1 MREIEFLP
9 DWYPQARRRQSFLR
23 LHLSSALLVR
33 AEITARMETA
43 RPGDALLDE
52 LAAL

>member
-1 MREIEFLP
+1 VP
-9 DWYPQARRRQSFLR
+9 KSRRRR
-23 LHLSSALLVR
+23 MDELLVR
-33 AEITARMETA
+33 AEITARMDAA

>member
-1 MREIEFLP
+1 MDE
-9 DWYPQARRRQSFLR
+9 
-23 LHLSSALLVR
+23 LLVR
-33 AEITARMETA
+33 AEITARMDAA